1 MHSEPAE
8 PVIESRPADGR
19 GSRPADGRGSR
30 PADGRGS
37 RTFDG
42 RGSRRRRRASDDHG
56 PVFVDTSGRRSKAL
70 RRLGLLVGF
79 ACLAYTVVLGAAFMG
94 WGTSLNPSS
103 LLPFGGDRG
112 GTSLPG
118 GHRPQDGPGH
128 PTVPPG
134 GAPASR
140 PGGAPTAP
148 PTAPPGG
155 TSASPSAASPA
166 SPSSAPV
173 PSSTAPSTAA
183 AVAD

>member
-1 MHSEPAE
+1 MHSEPAK
-8 PVIESRPADGR
+8 PVIESRTAAGR
-19 GSRPADGRGSR
+19 ESRTA
-30 PADGRGS
+30 AGRGS
-37 RTFDG
+37 RTSGG

-128 PTVPPG
+128 PTVL
-134 GAPASR
+134 

-148 PTAPPGG
+148 PGG
-155 TSASPSAASPA
+155 TPASPSAASPA
-166 SPSSAPV
+166 SPSSVTV